1 MPGQDRS
8 AVKLTYQDYCRIPED
23 GQHHEIL
30 DGEHC
35 VSPAPSTD
43 HQSVLLRLGSQL
55 YTQVESKGL
64 GRVFIAPTDL
74 HLSDVDIVQ
83 PDLMVILE
91 SNLHIITPTKVKGIP
106 DLVIEILS
114 PSTASHDREA
124 KKERYRIAGVPE
136 YWIVDPDEHVVEQ
149 YLLEGDA
156 YRLAGLRDNEVS
168 LAILQDV
175 RIDIPR
181 LWSPTGR

>member
-1 MPGQDRS
+1 
-8 AVKLTYQDYCRIPED
+8 VKLTYQDYCRIPED
-23 GQHHEIL
+23 GKRHEIL
-30 DGEHC
+30 DGEHH

-43 HQSVLLRLGSQL
+43 HQSVLGHLHARLYAAVQDP
-55 YTQVESKGL
+55 GL

-74 HLSDVDIVQ
+74 QLSEVDIVQ
-83 PDLMVILE
+83 PDLMVILQKH
-91 SNLHIITPTKVKGIP
+91 LHIITPTKVKGIP

-114 PSTASHDREA
+114 PSTTSHDRQA

-149 YLLEGDA
+149 YLLEGGA
-156 YRLAGLRDNEVS
+156 YRLAGLRETELSPAN
-168 LAILQDV
+168 LPNV

>member
-1 MPGQDRS
+1 MSGKDRS

-23 GQHHEIL
+23 GQRHEIL
-30 DGEHC
+30 DGEHR

-74 HLSDVDIVQ
+74 HLSEVDIVQ

-91 SNLHIITPTKVKGIP
+91 SNLHIITPTKVKGVP
-106 DLVIEILS
+106 DLVVEALS
-114 PSTASHDREA
+114 PSTASHDRKA

-149 YLLEGDA
+149 YLLEGEA
-156 YRLAGLRDNEVS
+156 YRLAEFCERKLCPALPGVV
-168 LAILQDV
+168 IDV
-175 RIDIPR
+175 DA
-181 LWSPTGR
+181 LW